1 MNVFACKL
9 ARMSLFTKFM
19 SIKGLLVGL
28 KESDL
33 DPSPFAQF
41 RKWLKF
47 AKVSGC
53 PWPTSMSLATA
64 TPKGKPSLRMM
75 LLKGVDES
83 GFVFYTNYGSRK
95 AGEIDANAQAAIAFH
110 WVDLLRQVRVE
121 GRLEKTTPMES
132 NTYFQSRARG
142 SRIGAWASLQ
152 STVLANREELDRR
165 VREFESMYNGK
176 EIPLPPY
183 WGGYRLVPDRIEF
196 WQGRPSRLHD
206 RLCYLREGD
215 GWKVVRLS
223 P

>member
-1 MNVFACKL
+1 MNARACKL

-28 KESDL
+28 KEPDL
-33 DPSPFAQF
+33 DPNPFVQF
-41 RKWLKF
+41 RQWLKF

-75 LLKGVDES
+75 LLKGVDEN

-110 WVDLLRQVRVE
+110 WVDLVRQVRAE

-132 NTYFQSRARG
+132 NNYFQSRVRG

-165 VREFESMYNGK
+165 VREFESMYKGK

-183 WGGYRLVPDRIEF
+183 WGGYRLIPDRIEF
-196 WQGRPSRLHD
+196 WQGRPNRLHD
-206 RLCYLREGD
+206 RLCYLREGA